1 MVNDIYNITTTSYS
15 SVSFELTDHRYGNL
29 PKGFGGVGRSDGMA
43 MQDDDVF
50 LDGVG

>member
-1 MVNDIYNITTTSYS
+1 NTGSL
-15 SVSFELTDHRYGNL
+15 ELTDHRYGNL

-50 LDGVG
+50 LDGVGLPMPGTPI